1 MTIEL
6 TIEQTIEDLANTEA
20 ALKILYETRDRLR
33 ADLWSYMD
41 KNNAKVIRTNKY
53 KAVIPTK
60 RQYDTG
66 KFKSLFGELDLISK
80 DLFDKIYKPE
90 REELKDIPA
99 KINGTAAKELWEH
112 GDEITDRLQECLLPQ
127 RPEIKIT
134 ELGEGKR

>member
-6 TIEQTIEDLANTEA
+6 TIEQIIEDLANTESS
-20 ALKILYETRDRLR
+20 LKILYETRDRLR
-33 ADLWSYMD
+33 ADLWSYMV
-41 KNNAKVIRTNKY
+41 KNNAKDIRTNKY

-90 REELKDIPA
+90 REELKVIPA

-112 GDEITDRLQECLLPQ
+112 GDEITDRLQEWLLPQ

-134 ELGEGKR
+134 EL

>member
-1 MTIEL
+1 MV
-6 TIEQTIEDLANTEA
+6 
-20 ALKILYETRDRLR
+20 
-33 ADLWSYMD
+33 

-90 REELKDIPA
+90 REELKVIPA

-134 ELGEGKR
+134 EL